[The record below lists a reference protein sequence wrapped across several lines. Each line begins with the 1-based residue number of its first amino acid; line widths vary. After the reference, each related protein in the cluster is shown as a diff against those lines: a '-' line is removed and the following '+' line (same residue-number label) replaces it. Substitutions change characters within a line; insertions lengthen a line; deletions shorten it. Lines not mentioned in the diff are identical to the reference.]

1 MLYFRI
7 QYYFYLLKKQNLFP
21 LQNFVLIKFCFRY
34 RLERMFSYR
43 YQLHLYRNL
52 ETRRLVLNP
61 CVVHII
67 FIFITFFYNYNIM
80 HIPGMIDELRIVY
93 NNTAKI
99 IFKWESHVNR

>member
-1 MLYFRI
+1 
-7 QYYFYLLKKQNLFP
+7 
-21 LQNFVLIKFCFRY
+21 
-34 RLERMFSYR
+34 MFSYR

-80 HIPGMIDELRIVY
+80 HILGMIDELRIVY
-93 NNTAKI
+93 NNTADFFQMGIPCKSVMI
-99 IFKWESHVNR
+99 LNIK